1 MKSQCNRDT
10 LNNKPAHKGFMDQIA
25 KTLKCQ
31 SMNRPPCRNR
41 MLWKKVSSTIQKCSA
56 SNSVLSR
63 KTENCHHMML

>member
-1 MKSQCNRDT
+1 
-10 LNNKPAHKGFMDQIA
+10 
-25 KTLKCQ
+25 
-31 SMNRPPCRNR
+31 MNRPPCRNR